1 MKIKPLVLAL
11 LLGSISIEAVKVR
24 EIKPKDK
31 TNLATS
37 IDQQVEEGAVKLGDY
52 AIDEIHNDILMFQ
65 DDGAPKDE
73 EMLDTEADLFDNM
86 DQEDYMLELLDLD
99 IEDQ

>member
-1 MKIKPLVLAL
+1 
-11 LLGSISIEAVKVR
+11 
-24 EIKPKDK
+24 
-31 TNLATS
+31 
-37 IDQQVEEGAVKLGDY
+37 
-52 AIDEIHNDILMFQ
+52 MFQ

-99 IEDQ
+99 IED